1 MGQSVGQL
9 TFTQLTV
16 VRTLMNDCV
25 ETRMQT
31 LGMLGKCL
39 RLLAL
44 QRDPFHPSFMW
55 DKPVM
60 VCQSNGK

>member
-1 MGQSVGQL
+1 MGQL

-16 VRTLMNDCV
+16 VQSLMKNSD

-44 QRDPFHPSFMW
+44 QKDPLYPMW
-55 DKPVM
+55 DM
-60 VCQSNGK
+60 VCLPYGKQLYIHLRI